1 MHVCMFRALA
11 RGSKGTA
18 MSQLDKDAFEV
29 LLANCADEPIQ
40 FPGAIQP
47 HGVLFT
53 LKEPELTILQV
64 SANLEKV
71 LGHAPEQVLGKGLE
85 LVLGAGWAEVI
96 RSASGHDSF
105 IDAQRLLLSV
115 NGVEFEALMH
125 RNQGVLILELEIQ
138 DKDALAVSY
147 SERTGNMGRMLRQLH
162 AASDLQTLYEVSV
175 REIQKMTGYDR
186 VLIYRFEEEGH
197 GQVIAEAS
205 SPSMELFNGLFF
217 PASDIPE
224 QARELYRRNW
234 LRIIPDADYTPVP
247 LVPQLRSDT
256 HEQLDLSFST
266 LRSVSPIHCQ
276 YMKNM
281 GVLSS
286 MSVSL
291 IQGGKLWGLISCGH
305 RTPLYVS
312 HELRSACQAIGQVL
326 SLQISAM
333 EALEISRQREAK
345 LRALEH
351 LHLAMTQSE
360 ENVFDGLAQQPQLLM
375 DLVDAT
381 GVAIIE
387 DRQTHCYGVCPE
399 PADIRALHAW
409 MIAGGAPV
417 YASHHLSSVYAPA
430 QAYQPIASGVLAMSL
445 PKPVDNGVI
454 WFRPEVKETVQW
466 SGDPNKPLNMESSEG
481 GMRLRPRTSFEIWKV
496 EMAGIATKW
505 SHGDIFAANDLRRSA
520 LENDLARQVRKEQ
533 QAVRARDELVAV
545 VSHDLRNPMTVISM
559 LCGMMQKSFSSDGP
573 HTSRRISTAI
583 DTMQQAASRMNVL
596 LEDLLDT
603 SKIEAGRYTITPQP
617 LEVSQIFE
625 EAYTLLA
632 PLAMDKSIE
641 ISFNAEPDLKVQAD
655 PERLFQVLSNLIG
668 NAIKFTPKLG
678 KIGVAAMSNGT
689 EIVFTVRDSG
699 EGIPPEQ
706 LPHIFERYWT
716 VKEGN
721 PTGTGLGL
729 YISQGI
735 IKAHGGELGAQSQ
748 LGEGSEFRF
757 TVPIAV

>member
-1 MHVCMFRALA
+1 
-11 RGSKGTA
+11 
-18 MSQLDKDAFEV
+18 MSQLDKDAFEA

-47 HGVLFT
+47 HGLLFT
-53 LKEPELTILQV
+53 LTEPGLNVLQV
-64 SANLEKV
+64 SANVHTVLGLEPQQVIGQSLEK
-71 LGHAPEQVLGKGLE
+71 A
-85 LVLGAGWAEVI
+85 LGAGWTDVI
-96 RSASGHDSF
+96 RSASAHESF
-105 IDAQRLLLSV
+105 VDAPRLLINV
-115 NGVEFEALMH
+115 NGIEFEAMMH
-125 RNQGVLILELEIQ
+125 RSQDALVLELEIQ
-138 DKDALAVSY
+138 DKDAQAVSY
-147 SERTGNMGRMLRQLH
+147 LERTGNLGRMLRQLH
-162 AASDLQTLYEVSV
+162 AARDLQTLYEISV
-175 REIQKMTGYDR
+175 REVQKMTGYDR

-205 SPSMELFNGLFF
+205 SPAMELFNGLFF

-247 LVPQLRSDT
+247 LVPQLRPDT
-256 HEQLDLSFST
+256 HQQLDLSFST

-291 IQGGKLWGLISCGH
+291 IQGDKLWGLISCGH

-312 HELRSACQAIGQVL
+312 HELRSACQALGQVL

-333 EALEISRQREAK
+333 EALDVSRQRETK
-345 LRALEH
+345 LLTLGR
-351 LHLAMTQSE
+351 LHQSMVSSE

-375 DLVDAT
+375 ELVDAT

-387 DRQTHCYGVCPE
+387 DRQMQCYGICPE
-399 PADIRALHAW
+399 PADIRALHKW
-409 MIAGGAPV
+409 MMSGKEPV
-417 YASHHLSSVYAPA
+417 FSSHQLSSVYPPA
-430 QAYQPIASGVLAMSL
+430 EAYQAIASGVLAMSL

-454 WFRPEVKETVQW
+454 WFRPEVKESIQW
-466 SGDPNKPLNMESSEG
+466 SGDPAKPLNLESSDV
-481 GMRLRPRTSFEIWKV
+481 GMHLRPRTSFEIWKV
-496 EMAGIATKW
+496 EMTGIANKW
-505 SHGDIFAANDLRRSA
+505 SHGDLFAANDLRRSA
-520 LENDLARQVRKEQ
+520 LEDDLARQVTREQ

-573 HTSRRISTAI
+573 HTSRRISSAI

-625 EAYTLLA
+625 EAYSLLA
-632 PLAMDKSIE
+632 PLAMDKSID
-641 ISFNAEPDLKVQAD
+641 ISFNAEPELKVKAD

-678 KIGVAAMSNGT
+678 RIGVAAMSNGE

-699 EGIPPEQ
+699 EGIPPDQ

-721 PTGTGLGL
+721 PSGTGLGL

-735 IKAHGGELGAQSQ
+735 IKAHGGVLAANSEVGK
-748 LGEGSEFRF
+748 GSEFRF
-757 TVPIAV
+757 TVPRAE

>member
-1 MHVCMFRALA
+1 
-11 RGSKGTA
+11 

-47 HGVLFT
+47 HGLLFT
-53 LKEPELTILQV
+53 LQEPELTILQV
-64 SANLEKV
+64 SANVHSV
-71 LGHAPEQVLGKGLE
+71 LGHVPEQVLGKGLDC
-85 LVLGAGWAEVI
+85 VLGAGWAEVI
-96 RSASGHDSF
+96 KSASAHDSF
-105 IDAQRLLLSV
+105 IDAQRLLMSI
-115 NGVEFEALMH
+115 NGIEFEALLH
-125 RNQGVLILELEIQ
+125 RSQGVLILELEIQ
-138 DKDALAVSY
+138 DKDAQAIGY

-234 LRIIPDADYTPVP
+234 LRIIPDADYIPVP
-247 LVPQLRSDT
+247 LVPQLRPDT
-256 HEQLDLSFST
+256 QEQLDLSFST

-291 IQGGKLWGLISCGH
+291 IQGGKLWGLISCGN
-305 RTPLYVS
+305 RTPLYVT

-345 LRALEH
+345 VRALEQ
-351 LHLAMTQSE
+351 LNLAMAESE

-375 DLVDAT
+375 DLVGAS

-387 DRQTHCYGVCPE
+387 DRQTHCFGTCPE
-399 PADIRALHAW
+399 PSEVRALHAW
-409 MIAGGAPV
+409 MIAGGEPV
-417 YASHHLSSVYAPA
+417 YASHHLSSVYPPA
-430 QAYQPIASGVLAMSL
+430 EAYQPIASGVLAMSL

-466 SGDPNKPLNMESSEG
+466 SGNPKKPLDMESSAG

-496 EMAGIATKW
+496 EMTGIATKW
-505 SHGDIFAANDLRRSA
+505 SYGDVFAANDLRRSA
-520 LENDLARQVRKEQ
+520 LENDLARQVRREQ

-668 NAIKFTPKLG
+668 NAIKFTPKMG
-678 KIGVAAMSNGT
+678 TIGVAAMSNGA

-735 IKAHGGELGAQSQ
+735 IKAHGGELAAQSRV
-748 LGEGSEFRF
+748 GEGSEFRF
-757 TVPIAV
+757 TVPMAV

>member
-1 MHVCMFRALA
+1 
-11 RGSKGTA
+11 

-735 IKAHGGELGAQSQ
+735 IKAHGGELGAHSQ